1 MPKNNTFTRIIQM
14 LTSGGRFAEYSQQ
27 MGQEQRNVLI
37 RALSAEDYEAWRS
50 LWKGYQTFY
59 EASLPE
65 EVTRESFR
73 RMLDLAE
80 PTYGALA
87 WQGDRAIGMVH
98 WIFHRSNWSIGD
110 YCYLQDLYVDE
121 TSRGLGVGGLL
132 IEHVYADARRIGASR
147 VYWLTHETNKTAM
160 LLYDRVAERSGFVQY
175 KKSL

>member
-1 MPKNNTFTRIIQM
+1 
-14 LTSGGRFAEYSQQ
+14 
-27 MGQEQRNVLI
+27 MGDDRLRVSI
-37 RALSAEDYEAWRS
+37 RELKAADYDAWLP

-65 EVTRESFR
+65 DVTRESFR
-73 RMLDLAE
+73 RMLDPRE
-80 PTYGALA
+80 PAFGALA
-87 WQGDRAIGMVH
+87 FAGGHAIGMVH

-121 TSRGLGVGGLL
+121 PNRGLGAGRVL
-132 IEHVYADARRIGASR
+132 IEHVYSQARNTSCSR

-175 KKSL
+175 KKTL